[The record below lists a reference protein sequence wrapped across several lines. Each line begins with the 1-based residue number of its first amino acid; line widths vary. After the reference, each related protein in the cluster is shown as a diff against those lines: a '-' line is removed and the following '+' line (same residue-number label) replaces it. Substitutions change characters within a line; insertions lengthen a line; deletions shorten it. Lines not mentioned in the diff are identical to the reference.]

1 MNQEENDHELHFIL
15 FLFIL
20 LIRQTASDGNPFDH
34 RRQLVVVKEL
44 GVPISRVNLINGDTL
59 QNVIVKIPGDLV
71 IFQNPL
77 NQTGS
82 NVAIVSWGAFYMM
95 TEALL
100 AAEPFSCVTIGGLQ
114 RWGTKFPLF

>member
-1 MNQEENDHELHFIL
+1 MDLENKVNHERRMHFIL

-59 QNVIVKIPGDLV
+59 QNV
-71 IFQNPL
+71 
-77 NQTGS
+77 S
-82 NVAIVSWGAFYMM
+82 
-95 TEALL
+95 
-100 AAEPFSCVTIGGLQ
+100 
-114 RWGTKFPLF
+114 